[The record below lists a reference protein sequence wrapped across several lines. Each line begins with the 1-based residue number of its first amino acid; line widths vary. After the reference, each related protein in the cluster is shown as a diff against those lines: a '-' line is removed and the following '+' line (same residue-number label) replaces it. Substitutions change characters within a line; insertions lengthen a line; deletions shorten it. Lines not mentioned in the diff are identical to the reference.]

1 MQLYVCSWPK
11 KRSPLAREPPA
22 SNMPSKKTWLPPI
35 TPSTKRSLTASTLH
49 HRQRAGRRSVSF
61 APDRPAPPAYLD
73 TSVVTGCPMLSSPKN
88 VSTSSRPS
96 SACMRVCHLNLSQFL
111 FKSGAAQSLG
121 CGGPCCAAPCSR
133 VRGRWVG
140 AAVCDGWSGTCGA
153 SGVALLPCAGS
164 SAARHRRRRSGRCTT
179 CVEPAMAR
187 MLATLGGLDSSG
199 VR

>member
-1 MQLYVCSWPK
+1 
-11 KRSPLAREPPA
+11 
-22 SNMPSKKTWLPPI
+22 
-35 TPSTKRSLTASTLH
+35 
-49 HRQRAGRRSVSF
+49 
-61 APDRPAPPAYLD
+61 
-73 TSVVTGCPMLSSPKN
+73 MLSSPKN

-164 SAARHRRRRSGRCTT
+164 SAVRHRRRRSGRCTT
-179 CVEPAMAR
+179 TRLVRRACDCAHARNPRRLGFFRRAVRRDIQQRRRGRRIPRPATMRSNHQSTKCGAR
-187 MLATLGGLDSSG
+187 
-199 VR
+199 R